1 MGSSTVKFSI
11 CFALFI
17 AIINSAYAELVV
29 IVHPQNDVKI
39 TPKNVQ
45 RIFLGKEK
53 KFSNGLETIPI
64 NQVHG
69 SSARELFDNNRLDR
83 SSTQISAYWSK
94 FVFTGKGVPPIEVSD
109 DASVVDLVA
118 NNKNA
123 IGYIEE
129 SQISDKVTSIKINE

>member
-1 MGSSTVKFSI
+1 
-11 CFALFI
+11 
-17 AIINSAYAELVV
+17 VV